1 MQRTGNGACNL
12 GNFQRMRQPCSV
24 MGAGRGEKH
33 LCFSLE
39 SPKGVAVQDTVSIT
53 LKGSA
58 IGTRLFFPHA
68 VAASE
73 AAAGIGVQDDVL
85 LLFQLFSNGHWK
97 IPPSWFGLHGNI
109 LYLYNYTQSA
119 CKTPL
124 KILIDFL
131 WLADSGKISVIGFSN
146 LNLNGAVGQVDEVFL

>member
-1 MQRTGNGACNL
+1 M
-12 GNFQRMRQPCSV
+12 
-24 MGAGRGEKH
+24 
-33 LCFSLE
+33 
-39 SPKGVAVQDTVSIT
+39 QDTIPIS

-68 VAASE
+68 VTASK
-73 AAAGIGVQDDVL
+73 AAAGIGVQDDML

-97 IPPSWFGLHGNI
+97 ISPSWFGLRGNI

-131 WLADSGKISVIGFSN
+131 WLADSRKISIIGFSN